1 MTPEERRELL
11 TRVLT
16 PKPAWTVRALITSG
30 RGKARHTVGELHGHL
45 PAGHAATAEEAVAH
59 YRQINP
65 AAGALEL
72 RAFQREPRAS

>member
-1 MTPEERRELL
+1 MTPADRRAAL
-11 TRVLT
+11 
-16 PKPAWTVRALITSG
+16 VRALTPRPEWTIRALVTSG

-65 AAGALEL
+65 AAGGLEL